1 MKSLF
6 LIAILFSSFNALAC
20 TYTTSTTTESTYE
33 IIRQARN
40 GGRVSLCVDDKKFY
54 DFQLENMLEA
64 GVRLRILMSQV
75 DYYNFQLENFAKKG
89 SVLIDMGR
97 KQMYPFQIEDL
108 LEAGATVRLSSRHAD
123 LYSFQILDLAK
134 ASPGRL
140 ILVLDDDRYYD
151 HEIRQFREAGVRI
164 VIR

>member
-40 GGRVSLCVDDKKFY
+40 GSRVSLCVDNKKFY
-54 DFQLENMLEA
+54 DFELENMLEA

-75 DYYNFQLENFAKKG
+75 DYYTFQLENFAKKG

-97 KQMYPFQIEDL
+97 KKMYTFEMENL
-108 LEAGATVRLSSRHAD
+108 LEAGADIRLSSRHAN
-123 LYSFQILDLAK
+123 LYSFEVLKLAK

-151 HEIRQFREAGVRI
+151 HEIRQFREAGVRV